1 MSKLEELAEVSSV
14 ENGLSEM
21 QIEHLYITLAMRLRD
36 CDSVVLNPKK
46 LAFLYQTCPYLL
58 GRDGRR
64 GPLPHIE
71 RLYCASRSQLK
82 LQEQQLKSVSNKSI
96 SKEQLIIITWTLK

>member
-36 CDSVVLNPKK
+36 CNSVVLDPRK
-46 LAFLYQTCPYLL
+46 LAFLY
-58 GRDGRR
+58 
-64 GPLPHIE
+64 
-71 RLYCASRSQLK
+71 
-82 LQEQQLKSVSNKSI
+82 
-96 SKEQLIIITWTLK
+96 